1 MASLPASEVFGDSI
15 LNFLDDGEDELT
27 TSCEDELDRIM
38 SSIPADI
45 IEQVGN
51 EPQPGPSACAVDSE
65 IKRLKQKNWNKTRPV
80 LQTHG

>member
-1 MASLPASEVFGDSI
+1 MASFPASEVFRDSI
-15 LNFLDDGEDELT
+15 LNFLDDGED
-27 TSCEDELDRIM
+27 TSCEDEVDRIM

>member
-27 TSCEDELDRIM
+27 TSCEDEVDRIM

-45 IEQVGN
+45 IKQVGN
-51 EPQPGPSACAVDSE
+51 KPQPGPSACAVDSE
-65 IKRLKQKNWNKTRPV
+65 IKRLKQKNWNKNRPV

>member
-51 EPQPGPSACAVDSE
+51 EPQPGSSACAVDSE
-65 IKRLKQKNWNKTRPV
+65 IKRLNRRTGIKTRPI